1 RLLKTVADIQKT
13 KIGDAAAAAD
23 LLKEASDL
31 VPTDRDLLLAL
42 CDAYSESQ
50 RGKQAVEVLKKIV
63 ESYGGRRSKEV
74 AVIHHR
80 LARAYLADGDKTAA
94 LAELDTAFKIDPG
107 AIVVLR
113 DLGILALELADADPS
128 QKDAYVDRAGKTF
141 KALLLQRLDE
151 GAPIT
156 KSEVFYYL
164 ADVAHRQGDDKRAIQ
179 MLERALD
186 NDKNYE
192 RAKELLAKLKG

>member
-1 RLLKTVADIQKT
+1 
-13 KIGDAAAAAD
+13 
-23 LLKEASDL
+23 
-31 VPTDRDLLLAL
+31 
-42 CDAYSESQ
+42 
-50 RGKQAVEVLKKIV
+50 LKKIV
-63 ESYGGRRSKEV
+63 ESYGGRRSKEA
-74 AVIHHR
+74 AVTHHR

-164 ADVAHRQGDDKRAIQ
+164 ADVAHRQGDDKRAVQ